1 MLIRAYARA
10 RDRFV
15 RPAPLVLWGGFPG
28 EWEGPHPRAVAGD
41 VGEEGIFFVGWR
53 GHTDLP
59 DGLACADVMVAPSAR
74 EGFGQMLV
82 EAMACGLPVIAT
94 RSGGPTSFVNT
105 DPVDLNGWMLEPDDE
120 EGLVEALVEAV
131 NDEEGRRRR
140 GEAAYKQVR
149 RANSWDAVAARF
161 GALYEDLLARH

>member
-1 MLIRAYARA
+1 MLLFVGRFTEVKQLPMLIRAYARA
-10 RDRFV
+10 RERFA
-15 RPAPLVLWGGFPG
+15 RPAPLVIWGGFPG
-28 EWEGPHPRAVAGD
+28 EWEGEHPFSVARD
-41 VGEEGIFFVGWR
+41 VGTEGIFFVGWR

-105 DPVDLNGWMLEPDDE
+105 DPGARTAGCWTPMTGTDW
-120 EGLVEALVEAV
+120 
-131 NDEEGRRRR
+131 RRRWW
-140 GEAAYKQVR
+140 R
-149 RANSWDAVAARF
+149 R
-161 GALYEDLLARH
+161 

>member
-1 MLIRAYARA
+1 VI
-10 RDRFV
+10 
-15 RPAPLVLWGGFPG
+15 WGGFPG
-28 EWEGPHPRAVAGD
+28 EWEGEHPYSVARE
-41 VGEEGIFFVGWR
+41 VGPDGIFFVGWR

-105 DPVDLNGWMLEPDDE
+105 EPGSPNGWLLDPDDRD
-120 EGLVEALVEAV
+120 GLAEALMEAV
-131 NDEEGRRRR
+131 NDEQARRSR
-140 GEAAYKQVR
+140 GEAAYSQVR
-149 RANSWDAVAARF
+149 RSHSWEAVARRF
-161 GALYEDLLARH
+161 GGLYEELLAGR

>member
-10 RDRFV
+10 RQRFE
-15 RPAPLVLWGGFPG
+15 RPAPLVVWGGFPG
-28 EWEGPHPRAVAGD
+28 EWEGQHPADAAREAGAD
-41 VGEEGIFFVGWR
+41 GIFFVGWR

-94 RSGGPTSFVNT
+94 RSGGPVSFVNT
-105 DPVDLNGWMLEPDDE
+105 DPSRPNGWMLHPDDE
-120 EGLVEALVEAV
+120 YGLVEALVEAV
-131 NDEEGRRRR
+131 NDEQARRER
-140 GEAAYKQVR
+140 GAAAYAQVR
-149 RANSWDAVAARF
+149 RTHTWDAVATRF
-161 GALYEDLLARH
+161 GALYEELVTSR

>member
-1 MLIRAYARA
+1 VA
-10 RDRFV
+10 RD
-15 RPAPLVLWGGFPG
+15 
-28 EWEGPHPRAVAGD
+28 
-41 VGEEGIFFVGWR
+41 VGSEGIFFVGWR

-105 DPVDLNGWMLEPDDE
+105 EPGSPNGWLLDPDDRD
-120 EGLVEALVEAV
+120 GLTEALVEAV
-131 NDEEGRRRR
+131 NDDHARRDR
-140 GEAAYKQVR
+140 GEAAYIQVR
-149 RANSWDAVAARF
+149 RSHSWDAVAARF
-161 GALYEDLLARH
+161 GALYEELLAGR